1 VPGLLQRLN
10 RPVVAILAVGLLAGG
25 LRFWHLSSPDERIF
39 DEVYYPKAGCVLVGG
54 TNQQCDISS
63 SDEHYWVE
71 HKWDVGSWV
80 HPPLGKWMIGLG
92 EKAFGFDSFGW
103 RVSSAAVG
111 TLTVMLVAL
120 LAYLLFGSALWAF
133 VAGFLLSIEGL
144 SFVMS
149 RTGLLDSFLTF
160 WVVAGFTCLVLDR
173 RWIDRRT
180 PPESTAPTDPSP
192 PPDARPQQVTEP
204 SPLEAGPPPAAPDPS
219 PRPATWVPSPVWR
232 PWRFATGVALGA
244 AIATKWSGALALAAA
259 GLIALAWETGRRMRG
274 ESTRRRAFVRAFAR
288 ESFGLILA
296 FLFVPAAVYLLSYLP
311 WFHHFGWS
319 LSLWWDNQKEMW
331 DYHQHLQW
339 YQVDA
344 ATGARTPTHPWLSH
358 AYTWISMNRPVL
370 FFARYANGHTRWI
383 TTIGNPAVFWA
394 AVWTIPFTAYGWWNR
409 RDWRAGLIVTAIA
422 VQWLPWFLVSR
433 PQFFFYILPVA
444 PFLVLAAVYT
454 ARGLSDM
461 TIVQRDPI
469 TGDVTRSTHHP
480 YRPVVW
486 GYLFLTLAF
495 FVWFWPVLT
504 GGNLSDAAWHLRIW
518 MKGWA

>member
-10 RPVVAILAVGLLAGG
+10 RPVIAILAVGLLAGG
-25 LRFWHLSSPDERIF
+25 LRFWHLSSPNERIF
-39 DEVYYPKAGCVLVGG
+39 DEVYYPKAGCILVGG
-54 TNQQCDISS
+54 TDKQCDVTS
-63 SDEHYWVE
+63 SDERYWVE

-92 EKAFGFDSFGW
+92 EKVFGFDSFGW
-103 RVSSAAVG
+103 RVSSAFVG

-120 LAYLLFGSALWAF
+120 LAYLLFESVLWAF

-180 PPESTAPTDPSP
+180 PPEPT
-192 PPDARPQQVTEP
+192 
-204 SPLEAGPPPAAPDPS
+204 APDPPPLETGEPPS
-219 PRPATWVPSPVWR
+219 PTAGLPPAPEAPPARGATWVPSPIWR
-232 PWRFATGVALGA
+232 PWRFAAGLAFGS
-244 AIATKWSGALALAAA
+244 AIATKWSGLLALVAA
-259 GLIALAWETGRRMRG
+259 GFLALGWETVRRLRDDATRG
-274 ESTRRRAFVRAFAR
+274 RAFARAFAR

-296 FLFVPAAVYLLSYLP
+296 FLFVPAAVYLLTYLP

-319 LSLWWDNQKEMW
+319 LSAWWDNQKEMW

-339 YQVDA
+339 FQVDSK
-344 ATGARTPTHPWLSH
+344 GVRTPTHPWLSH
-358 AYTWISMNRPVL
+358 AWSWLVMERPVL
-370 FFARYANGHTRWI
+370 FYAKYANGHTRWI
-383 TTIGNPAVFWA
+383 TTIGNPAIFWA
-394 AVWTIPFTAYGWWNR
+394 SVVTIPFTVYRWWNR
-409 RDWRAGLIVTAIA
+409 RDWRAGLVVTAIA

-433 PQFFFYILPVA
+433 PQFFFYILPVV
-444 PFLVLAAVYT
+444 PFMVLAAVYT

-461 TIVQRDPI
+461 TIVQRDPA
-469 TGDVTRSTHHP
+469 TGQVTRSTHHP

-486 GYLFLTLAF
+486 GYLCLALAF

-518 MKGWA
+518 LKSWT